1 MPHRR
6 PAVTSAPAAAI
17 NNVAGNGFDSL
28 SFSDSNFV
36 LPDQNLMRPE
46 VLPESAARQHAKSMT
61 LVLTDDQIGMLT
73 APSSSDGSQESYG
86 VYLFMCLYNEAC
98 MALNQT
104 PRRPVR
110 VCFPNQLAVTVNS
123 SIAWPTRTHKHCV
136 EPIDLTGMLNK
147 TNTSH
152 NSICVSYSTGSRWIA
167 AFVLAK
173 HHTTQSIIGEIRKGQ
188 YWAWERVRERFF
200 SHSNADDDDELV
212 STGALVSL
220 KCPLGLSRIKTPSRS
235 TFCQHVQCF
244 DCEIFIQ
251 LSRKLPVWKCPVC
264 SIVIK
269 SWRELIVD
277 GYFEA
282 ILQGTSAADDQ
293 VYIEPNGDWR
303 PKKDAPTPLK
313 DSKSS
318 TGRPLDVDDDD
329 TIDLGNWSTNGY
341 QSTSKN
347 KRRRIEV
354 VDLTLDSESEGDD
367 GIDDLFDEAFP
378 PMTQEDIELISS
390 VEAAAMTPVTLSAST
405 SASSTAISHS
415 HSPSSSGGRQQQAPV
430 PAKYSAGYLGQGY
443 DKNDIFVHPS
453 FISGEEH
460 DLLVK
465 CCETK
470 LKRLA
475 SSYEMG
481 HFDKRIHNYREC
493 SVSSWLPLKRAVAG
507 RVAEAMGR
515 AVDSDPIDLPDR
527 SSNGKSGGWTTVGKY
542 DGQIR
547 HILDRV
553 WELFP
558 ASFAWLP
565 PHILDL
571 HENGEILSHVD
582 NPDYSGFAV
591 GGLCLLGPAVCTFK
605 HVEDASVSVDV
616 LLEPRSIYFMTN
628 KIRYQFTHEITV
640 DPKQRQWQGKAVP
653 KARRISLMFRDA
665 KTPEQGWESLAS

>member
-390 VEAAAMTPVTLSAST
+390 VEAAAMTP
-405 SASSTAISHS
+405 
-415 HSPSSSGGRQQQAPV
+415 
-430 PAKYSAGYLGQGY
+430 
-443 DKNDIFVHPS
+443 
-453 FISGEEH
+453 
-460 DLLVK
+460 
-465 CCETK
+465 
-470 LKRLA
+470 
-475 SSYEMG
+475 
-481 HFDKRIHNYREC
+481 
-493 SVSSWLPLKRAVAG
+493 
-507 RVAEAMGR
+507 
-515 AVDSDPIDLPDR
+515 
-527 SSNGKSGGWTTVGKY
+527 
-542 DGQIR
+542 
-547 HILDRV
+547 
-553 WELFP
+553 
-558 ASFAWLP
+558 
-565 PHILDL
+565 
-571 HENGEILSHVD
+571 
-582 NPDYSGFAV
+582 
-591 GGLCLLGPAVCTFK
+591 
-605 HVEDASVSVDV
+605 
-616 LLEPRSIYFMTN
+616 
-628 KIRYQFTHEITV
+628 
-640 DPKQRQWQGKAVP
+640 
-653 KARRISLMFRDA
+653 
-665 KTPEQGWESLAS
+665 